1 MPKMTNKEALNYFC
15 NLKENAIKK
24 KDVFLRD
31 GMSLDNYNNMLI
43 KLHNVIKDYEE
54 KIAKEDE
61 ELDQFIRELN
71 AEQDEI
77 DAKLEMRD
85 AEAEEQNE
93 NLNY

>member
-1 MPKMTNKEALNYFC
+1 MPNYM
-15 NLKENAIKK
+15 N
-24 KDVFLRD
+24 
-31 GMSLDNYNNMLI
+31 
-43 KLHNVIKDYEE
+43 
-54 KIAKEDE
+54 DE